1 MFEFSN
7 DYKELEEARKRIYNL
22 CECRDEALKKEIGE
36 YYKDTFVDDF
46 DFIISYIID
55 LEDIAKKQAEY
66 IKELEKWGYGSR

>member
-36 YYKDTFVDDF
+36 EYYTKTFVDDF
-46 DFIISYIID
+46 DFIESYIID
-55 LEDIAKKQAEY
+55 LEDKLKQ
-66 IKELEKWGYGSR
+66 